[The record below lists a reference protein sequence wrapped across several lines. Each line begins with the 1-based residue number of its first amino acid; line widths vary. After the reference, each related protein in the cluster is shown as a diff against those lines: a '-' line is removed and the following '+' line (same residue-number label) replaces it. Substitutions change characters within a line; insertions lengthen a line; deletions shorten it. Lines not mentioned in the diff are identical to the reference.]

1 MNAPFPEPARWP
13 AHRPARR
20 QRRHVGGKPRS
31 GYAIVG
37 HLRTSLVADALANA
51 AAARDPAPG
60 VIFHSDRGYQAVR
73 LS

>member
-1 MNAPFPEPARWP
+1 M
-13 AHRPARR
+13 RPSRKLL
-20 QRRHVGGKPRS
+20 GGPPTGLHAGSAAMLAANR
-31 GYAIVG
+31 GAATRIVG